1 MLSYVKLF
9 YSFNSE
15 TSALT
20 DAEVGRLVRQLLAFG
35 ERGDTQRYLRGNER
49 LLFPVYRAQLER
61 DGEKYAALSQTRA
74 ESGRAGGKARQRMAK
89 SGKSGH
95 DKDKAQEEEKEKE
108 KEKGKDKEAV
118 AAAVSARGGG
128 DGLRD
133 CNSLD
138 SEPRPEPDDRVSE
151 DLGDCD
157 SDCNRDC
164 GSDCGDCNSG
174 CDGDCGS
181 DCGYGYDS
189 DCGDWD
195 SDCDGD
201 CGSDFD
207 SDCGSDC
214 GSDSDCDGEDSD
226 EWIDVTA
233 AFRSDGCEPHR
244 AIDRILRRERRKSAN
259 SSPGGGISE
268 RNSANLS
275 PGGGISDC
283 NSAHSSPGGGISE
296 RNSAHSAPGGGDG
309 AFAGACA
316 SENFGP
322 EGPADTVAEYAFE
335 NLGALSPGNL
345 AELEAFEET
354 LSEAAIRFAV
364 DQACANGVRKW
375 TYARKILA
383 AWRDQGI
390 HTLAE
395 AQAEARKNSPN
406 AGGSHSGHGSHSGY
420 GYSNSGGGYSNSGGG
435 CSNPAL
441 NYEQRTYSESD
452 FADLFVDLSAPL
464 PGKA

>member
-35 ERGDTQRYLRGNER
+35 ERGDTQHYLRGNER

-108 KEKGKDKEAV
+108 KGKDKG
-118 AAAVSARGGG
+118 AAAVSARDGG
-128 DGLRD
+128 DGSCN
-133 CNSLD
+133 CNSPD
-138 SEPRPEPDDRVSE
+138 SESRPEAE
-151 DLGDCD
+151 DCD
-157 SDCNRDC
+157 SDGDC
-164 GSDCGDCNSG
+164 ESDCESVCE
-174 CDGDCGS
+174 
-181 DCGYGYDS
+181 
-189 DCGDWD
+189 

-201 CGSDFD
+201 CE
-207 SDCGSDC
+207 SDCDSVCESDC
-214 GSDSDCDGEDSD
+214 DAVSDSDFEDSD

-244 AIDRILRRERRKSAN
+244 AIEQLLRRKH
-259 SSPGGGISE
+259 
-268 RNSANLS
+268 RNSAKSAGN
-275 PGGGISDC
+275 GGNFEGDSVRSADDEADSDC
-283 NSAHSSPGGGISE
+283 NFADSAFGAANSDCKFTDSAADGCESADSESGDESMNSTYPYTFEHSNSE
-296 RNSAHSAPGGGDG
+296 KYMNP
-309 AFAGACA
+309 
-316 SENFGP
+316 
-322 EGPADTVAEYAFE
+322 VVQYVFE
-335 NLGALSPGNL
+335 NLGALSAGNL
-345 AELEAFEET
+345 AELEAFEEV

-364 DQACANGVRKW
+364 DRACANGVRKW
-375 TYARKILA
+375 SYVRKILN

-395 AQAEARKNSPN
+395 AQAEANRKTAPGSNSGCGNPN
-406 AGGSHSGHGSHSGY
+406 SGYGGSNSGYGNPNSGHGGSSSGH
-420 GYSNSGGGYSNSGGG
+420 GG
-435 CSNPAL
+435 SNPAL
-441 NYEQRTYSESD
+441 NYDQRTYTESD

-464 PGKA
+464 PGEA

>member
-108 KEKGKDKEAV
+108 KGNDKG

-128 DGLRD
+128 GLRNCNSSDSESRPEPED
-133 CNSLD
+133 CNSD
-138 SEPRPEPDDRVSE
+138 W
-151 DLGDCD
+151 DCD
-157 SDCNRDC
+157 
-164 GSDCGDCNSG
+164 GDCNSG
-174 CDGDCGS
+174 CES
-181 DCGYGYDS
+181 GYDFE
-189 DCGDWD
+189 DCDSGCE
-195 SDCDGD
+195 SDCDSG
-201 CGSDFD
+201 CE
-207 SDCGSDC
+207 
-214 GSDSDCDGEDSD
+214 SDCDSGSNFEDSD

-244 AIDRILRRERRKSAN
+244 AIEQLLRRNR
-259 SSPGGGISE
+259 
-268 RNSANLS
+268 RNSAK
-275 PGGGISDC
+275 
-283 NSAHSSPGGGISE
+283 SAGNEGNFEGDSVRSADDERDFEGRFADSAADE
-296 RNSAHSAPGGGDG
+296 RNFDCDSADSADDERDFEGDSAKSALG
-309 AFAGACA
+309 DANSG
-316 SENFGP
+316 SEKYIDP
-322 EGPADTVAEYAFE
+322 IAQYVFE
-335 NLGALSPGNL
+335 NLGALSAGNL
-345 AELEAFEET
+345 AELEAFEEV

-364 DQACANGVRKW
+364 DRACANGVRKW
-375 TYARKILA
+375 SYVRKILN

-395 AQAEARKNSPN
+395 AQAEANRKAAGTNSGCGNPN
-406 AGGSHSGHGSHSGY
+406 SGYGGANSGYGGSNPGYGNPNSGYGGANSGYGGANSGYSSGY
-420 GYSNSGGGYSNSGGG
+420 GYSN
-435 CSNPAL
+435 PAL
-441 NYEQRTYSESD
+441 NYDQRTYTEAD

-464 PGKA
+464 PNES